1 MHAFTGSG
9 SALDLR
15 TGVTSRFAAFVLTLG
30 MASVTAAQAVAPA
43 DSADPDGRP
52 DRPVFRSSVDLVSV
66 SAVVRDQKGRLVK
79 DLRRDDFE
87 VFDDGV
93 RRPIVDFAPADDG
106 PISVAIVFDTSGSM
120 RVDHNL
126 EAGREAVE
134 SILALLR
141 LGIDEVAFYA
151 FDRSVHVTTGF
162 TTSPEAVRAAVEKV
176 MPFGVTALYD
186 SVGEVAAALE
196 ERSHRRRAIVLVTDG
211 LDTAS
216 RRSAAEVSG
225 IASASDVPIYVVLVG
240 STTSDTVSD
249 DAHGAFAFDAT
260 TPTAHLGNLAYWTGG
275 SLFHARGSVPAVN
288 AARTLLT
295 ELRHQYLLAFESA
308 GPGWRPVDVRLRRGQ
323 VTVRTRAA
331 YQSSRPNS

>member
-1 MHAFTGSG
+1 MQLLTGFG
-9 SALDLR
+9 SALDDR
-15 TGVTSRFAAFVLTLG
+15 NRVTSRFAAFVLSLSV
-30 MASVTAAQAVAPA
+30 ASATAAQAVAPA
-43 DSADPDGRP
+43 GTGDPG
-52 DRPVFRSSVDLVSV
+52 DRPVFRSSVDLVSI
-66 SAVVRDQKGRLVK
+66 SAVVRDQKGRLVR

-87 VFDDGV
+87 VFDAGV
-93 RRPIVDFAPADDG
+93 RRPIVEFAPSDDG
-106 PISVAIVFDTSGSM
+106 PVSLAVVFDTSGSM

-126 EAGREAVE
+126 EAGRAAVE
-134 SILALLR
+134 QLLSMLR

-151 FDRSVHVTTGF
+151 FDRDVHISTGF
-162 TTSPEAVRAAVEKV
+162 TLEPNRVQVALGRVK
-176 MPFGVTALYD
+176 PFGLTALYD

-196 ERSHRRRAIVLVTDG
+196 ERPNRRRAIVLITDG

-216 RRSAAEVSG
+216 QRSAAEVSG

-240 STTSDTVSD
+240 SQSASVVSD
-249 DAHGAFAFDAT
+249 DGQGAFAFDPT
-260 TPTAHLGNLAYWTGG
+260 TPRAHLGNLAYWTGG
-275 SLFHARGSVPAVN
+275 TLFHARGGLPAE
-288 AARTLLT
+288 ATARTLMT